1 VKRQGAALVR
11 TVTAGGFCGRS
22 SIAVAQVQKRLLR
35 ASVEKAWM
43 LAELRGAVPKPLGP
57 PSARLRIIDLF
68 CGAGG
73 FSIGLRAALNAVGIT
88 PEFVAAVDLDQV
100 ALNVYR
106 RNIPRSLCINANVD
120 GLVDYAV
127 TNASQ
132 RWRFKYEP
140 TVLHPSLVGLA
151 QRIDI
156 VVGGPPCQGHSNFN
170 NVTRRDDPRNNL
182 YLTVPAIGVAL
193 GAQIILVENVPS
205 VTLDKM
211 KVVEKARDCLE
222 GAGYFLDDAVLE
234 GAKLGVPQQRKR
246 HFLMATRKKGS
257 VSLSRI
263 HEALALPNVTLWDA
277 IADLEDGS
285 RAEALFDSPAILSP
299 ENRMRVDHLFDKDLY
314 ELPNAVRPECHREG
328 HTYPSVYGRMY
339 PDKPAQTLTCGFMSP
354 GRGRFVHPTQR
365 RGITPHEGARVQGF
379 PDSFAF
385 EQVNNMPLH
394 RKDLGKMIGDA
405 IPPPL
410 SFAAAL
416 AAISSL

>member
-1 VKRQGAALVR
+1 
-11 TVTAGGFCGRS
+11 
-22 SIAVAQVQKRLLR
+22 
-35 ASVEKAWM
+35 M
-43 LAELRGAVPKPLGP
+43 LAELRGAVPKPLGSI
-57 PSARLRIIDLF
+57 SAKLRIVDLF

-73 FSIGLRAALNAVGIT
+73 FSVGIRAALSSLGISA
-88 PEFVAAVDLDQV
+88 EFLAAVDLDQV

-106 RNIPRSLCINANVD
+106 KNMPRAFCLNANVD

-127 TNASQ
+127 TKSTQ
-132 RWRFKYEP
+132 RWSFKYEP
-140 TVLHPSLVGLA
+140 TMLHPSLCSLA
-151 QRIDI
+151 NRIDV

-170 NVTRRDDPRNNL
+170 NVTRRDDPRNSL

-193 GAQIILVENVPS
+193 GAKIILVENVPS
-205 VTLDKM
+205 VTLDKA
-211 KVVEKARDCLE
+211 KVVDKARDCLE

-246 HFLMATRKKGS
+246 HFLMATRQKGS

-263 HEALALPNVTLWDA
+263 HEALTLPNVTLWDA
-277 IADLEDGS
+277 ISDLES
-285 RAEALFDSPAILSP
+285 VSQAHELFDSPAILSAD
-299 ENRMRVDHLFDKDLY
+299 NQMRVNHLFDEDLY

-365 RGITPHEGARVQGF
+365 RGITPHEGARIQGF
-379 PDSFAF
+379 PDSFPF
-385 EQVNNMPLH
+385 EQVNGLPLH

-405 IPPPL
+405 VPPPL
-410 SFAAAL
+410 AFAATL
-416 AAISSL
+416 AAASSLD

>member
-1 VKRQGAALVR
+1 
-11 TVTAGGFCGRS
+11 
-22 SIAVAQVQKRLLR
+22 
-35 ASVEKAWM
+35 M
-43 LAELRGAVPKPLGP
+43 LAELRGAVPKPLG
-57 PSARLRIIDLF
+57 SSTAKLRIIDLF

-106 RNIPRSLCINANVD
+106 RNIPRSLGINANVD

-211 KVVEKARDCLE
+211 KVVDKARDCLE

-257 VSLSRI
+257 VSLNRI
-263 HEALALPNVTLWDA
+263 HESLALPNVTLWDA
-277 IADLEDGS
+277 IADLEDGTH
-285 RAEALFDSPAILSP
+285 AEALFDSPAILSP

-416 AAISSL
+416 AALSSL

>member
-1 VKRQGAALVR
+1 
-11 TVTAGGFCGRS
+11 
-22 SIAVAQVQKRLLR
+22 
-35 ASVEKAWM
+35 
-43 LAELRGAVPKPLGP
+43 
-57 PSARLRIIDLF
+57 
-68 CGAGG
+68 
-73 FSIGLRAALNAVGIT
+73 
-88 PEFVAAVDLDQV
+88 
-100 ALNVYR
+100 
-106 RNIPRSLCINANVD
+106 
-120 GLVDYAV
+120 
-127 TNASQ
+127 
-132 RWRFKYEP
+132 
-140 TVLHPSLVGLA
+140 
-151 QRIDI
+151 

-211 KVVEKARDCLE
+211 KVVDKARDCLE

-246 HFLMATRKKGS
+246 HFLMATKRKGS
-257 VSLSRI
+257 VGLNRI

-277 IADLEDGS
+277 IADLEDGAH
-285 RAEALFDSPAILSP
+285 AEALFDSPAILSP

-385 EQVNNMPLH
+385 EQVTNMPLH

-416 AAISSL
+416 AALSSL

>member
-1 VKRQGAALVR
+1 
-11 TVTAGGFCGRS
+11 
-22 SIAVAQVQKRLLR
+22 
-35 ASVEKAWM
+35 M
-43 LAELRGAVPKPLGP
+43 LAELRGAVPKPLGS
-57 PSARLRIIDLF
+57 PSAKLRIIDLF

-73 FSIGLRAALNAVGIT
+73 FSIGLQAALNAVAIT

-140 TVLHPSLVGLA
+140 MVLHPSLVGLA

-211 KVVEKARDCLE
+211 KVVDKARDCLE

-246 HFLMATRKKGS
+246 HFLMATKKKGS
-257 VSLSRI
+257 VSLNRI

-277 IADLEDGS
+277 IADLEGGAQAD
-285 RAEALFDSPAILSP
+285 ALFDSPAMLSP

-385 EQVNNMPLH
+385 EQVNSMPLH

-410 SFAAAL
+410 SFAAVL
-416 AAISSL
+416 AALSSL

>member
-1 VKRQGAALVR
+1 MKRQGAALVR
-11 TVTAGGFCGRS
+11 TVTAGQFCGRT
-22 SIAVAQVQKRLLR
+22 SIAVAQLQKKLLR
-35 ASVEKAWM
+35 GPVDKAWL
-43 LAELRGAVPKPLGP
+43 LAELRGAVPKPLGT
-57 PSARLRIIDLF
+57 PSTKLRIVDLF

-73 FSIGLRAALNAVGIT
+73 FSVGIRAALNAVGVKA
-88 PEFVAAVDLDQV
+88 EFVAAVDLDQV

-106 RNIPRSLCINANVD
+106 KNMPRSLCINANVD

-127 TNASQ
+127 TNATQ

-140 TVLHPSLVGLA
+140 SVLHPSLIGLSN
-151 QRIDI
+151 RIDI

-170 NVTRRDDPRNNL
+170 NVTRRDDPRNSL

-205 VTLDKM
+205 VTLDKAR
-211 KVVEKARDCLE
+211 VVDKARDCLE

-246 HFLMATRKKGS
+246 HFLMATKRKGS
-257 VSLSRI
+257 ISLNRI
-263 HEALALPNVTLWDA
+263 HEALSLPSVTLWDA
-277 IADLEDGS
+277 IADLESAS
-285 RAEALFDSPAILSP
+285 RCDTLFDSPAILSS
-299 ENRMRVDHLFDKDLY
+299 ENRMRVDHLFNEDVY
-314 ELPNAVRPECHREG
+314 ELPNEVRPECHRDG

-365 RGITPHEGARVQGF
+365 RGITPHEGARLQGF
-379 PDSFAF
+379 ADSFAF
-385 EQVNNMPLH
+385 EQINGTPLH